1 MCDVWTKGK
10 EKLDELVGRLKARKT
25 TGTVCVCVFVCV
37 LCVCVWSGVCIQCGI
52 YKKISFIYR
61 FILAH
66 FTLEAL

>member
-25 TGTVCVCVFVCV
+25 TGTVCVCLS
-37 LCVCVWSGVCIQCGI
+37 LCVSVCLWSGVCIQCGI
-52 YKKISFIYR
+52 CKNILFIYR
-61 FILAH
+61 YILAH